1 MTPLLFLTPPLIMP
15 HFYRPKIKLT
25 PSSIWCPEFWRRG
38 GGGGGVFIRLIEAD
52 TEVRLEIK
60 YDVII
65 SSYFLICVKN
75 TMEIFYKFL
84 FYVLLFLN
92 SSCSSST
99 FFIRMLALK
108 PLRGSRNHRKWW
120 VKSQWRRGF
129 YWCRGFWRWGHVCR
143 LTV

>member
-1 MTPLLFLTPPLIMP
+1 MTPLLFLTPALTMP

-25 PSSIWCPEFWRRG
+25 LSSIWRPEFWR
-38 GGGGGVFIRLIEAD
+38 GVFIRVIEVD
-52 TEVRLEIK
+52 TKVRLEIK
-60 YDVII
+60 YAVIF

-92 SSCSSST
+92 SSCSSSI
-99 FFIRMLALK
+99 FVIRMLSLK

-129 YWCRGFWRWGHVCR
+129 YWCTGFWWWGHLCR